1 MSRRYGAAIG
11 MISKLVDEAAKHKA
25 PDTPA
30 ENRVA
35 ASPRFQLRCEW
46 AFAAM
51 LAAYG
56 VIYLAW
62 YPATYTISDEG
73 NYIALAQALWHGT
86 IFVDRAGGFWGLPVG
101 NHLVSKYSVFHSA
114 LLAPAFALD
123 WRLMFIVSAGFFI
136 WGAFILRKILMG
148 HGLGSGWCLLY
159 FMLAGG
165 LYYSQTVMAA
175 VPSAVTGLLGVSLC
189 LRDRPRPLLAGLAF
203 GASILLHPW
212 MGPLAAIFA
221 LVWSLEQGR
230 AGMIQAA
237 LALAVGVLP
246 ASLAIMAYNAATTG
260 SPFQDVYTILG
271 SQYEFTGERL
281 PGFIYF
287 YAVSFAI
294 FPIAGWSALWRRFS
308 GTWAIP
314 ATCALGFAMCSLYFF
329 RDGLRTGSAR
339 IGPLAF
345 IAGAIPGQR
354 FLLPISMIACL
365 PAARFL
371 AAITSRIPARM
382 HRPARIAAIAS
393 FAIFFA
399 GLSFTHASY
408 IGAHAALQRALAEC
422 LPPGA
427 PIGVAGEAIK
437 EFAPTDRLYSRL
449 DYFEDDA
456 AIPPDHYF
464 VCVRLPGDVPPPAWI
479 RGHRAT
485 MLKFRSWAWNRDL
498 WIGTPTASR

>member
-1 MSRRYGAAIG
+1 
-11 MISKLVDEAAKHKA
+11 LVDAAAKLESQDSLA
-25 PDTPA
+25 DGRA
-30 ENRVA
+30 A
-35 ASPRFQLRCEW
+35 ASRRFQLRHEW

-73 NYIALAQALWHGT
+73 DYIALARALWHGT

-101 NHLVSKYSVFHSA
+101 NHMVSKYSVFHSA

-123 WRLMFIVSAGFFI
+123 WRLMFIVSASFFV
-136 WGAFILRKILMG
+136 WGAFISRKILRG

-175 VPSAVTGLLGVSLC
+175 VPSAVMGLAGVSLC
-189 LRDRPRPLLAGLAF
+189 LRERPRPLLAGLAF

-212 MGPLAAIFA
+212 TGPLVAMFG
-221 LVWSLEQGR
+221 LVFSLEQGR
-230 AGMIQAA
+230 AAIRAA
-237 LALAVGVLP
+237 
-246 ASLAIMAYNAATTG
+246 ASLAIGVAPAAFAIMAYNAATTG
-260 SPFQDVYTILG
+260 SPFRDVYTILG

-281 PGFIYF
+281 PGFFYF
-287 YAVSFAI
+287 YALSFAI

-314 ATCALGFAMCSLYFF
+314 VTCVLGVAMCSLYFF

-354 FLLPISMIACL
+354 FLLPVSMIACL

-371 AAITSRIPARM
+371 STIASRIPARLQ
-382 HRPARIAAIAS
+382 RAARMAAVAS

-399 GLSFTHASY
+399 ALSLTHASY
-408 IGAHAALQRALAEC
+408 IGAHAALQRALAER
-422 LPPGA
+422 LPPDA
-427 PIGVAGEAIK
+427 PIGVSGEAVK

-449 DYFEDDA
+449 DYFDDDA
-456 AIPPDHYF
+456 AVPSDHYF
-464 VCVRLPGDVPPPAWI
+464 VCVRLPGDVPPPAWM

-498 WIGTPTASR
+498 WIGMPSAPSQDAPRRSSRALREE

>member
-1 MSRRYGAAIG
+1 MRNDIAGMTSNPVDAAAQLDPGEAVADDRGA
-11 MISKLVDEAAKHKA
+11 
-25 PDTPA
+25 
-30 ENRVA
+30 
-35 ASPRFQLRCEW
+35 PRATLDLRGEW

-51 LAAYG
+51 LATY
-56 VIYLAW
+56 VIIYLAW

-73 NYIALAQALWHGT
+73 NYIGLARALWHGT
-86 IFVDRAGGFWGLPVG
+86 IFVDRDGALWGLRVG
-101 NHLVSKYSVFHSA
+101 KHLVSKYSMFHA
-114 LLAPAFALD
+114 AMLAPAFALD
-123 WRLMFIVSAGFFI
+123 WRLMFLLSAGFFI
-136 WGAFILRKILMG
+136 AGAFILRRMLLR
-148 HGLGSGWCLLY
+148 HDLGSGWCLLY

-175 VPSAVTGLLGVSLC
+175 VPSAVMGLLGVSLA

-212 MGPLAAIFA
+212 MGPLAGIFG

-230 AGMIQAA
+230 ARFIRAAA
-237 LALAVGVLP
+237 LLLLGVLP
-246 ASLAIMAYNAATTG
+246 AALAIMAYNTATTG
-260 SPFQDVYTILG
+260 SPFRDVYTILG

-281 PGFIYF
+281 PGFFYF
-287 YAVSFAI
+287 YAVSFAS

-314 ATCALGFAMCSLYFF
+314 AVCALGLAMCSLYFY

-339 IGPLAF
+339 IGSLAF

-354 FLLPISMIACL
+354 FLLPVSMIACL

-371 AAITSRIPARM
+371 STITSRIPARLQSA
-382 HRPARIAAIAS
+382 ARLAAIVS

-399 GLSFTHASY
+399 GLSFTHESY
-408 IGAHAALQRALAEC
+408 IRAHAALQRALANR
-422 LPPGA
+422 LSPDA

-449 DYFEDDA
+449 AYFDDDA
-456 AIPPDHYF
+456 TIPPDHYF
-464 VCVRLPGDVPPPAWI
+464 VCVRLPGDVPPPAWM

-485 MLKFRSWAWNRDL
+485 MLPFRSWAWNRDL
-498 WIGTPTASR
+498 WIGMPSGTLH